1 MSAVLAY
8 IKSNFFTLALLCF
21 VLGYIA
27 YTRLPAY
34 LETRAL
40 HGQVAPDLEL
50 ATLNAGAGAESPVFR
65 IAEQRGRK
73 TLLVFWATWCSFCVA
88 EMPDLNALQKELAPA
103 GLSIVAITEESPDTV
118 RAYLEKE
125 PVAFPVALDALSA
138 AHRAYRISLYPTL
151 VWVEADGRVS
161 DVSQG
166 QNYGLK
172 YRVRYWVTGSALSAG
187 KTAAANAL

>member
-1 MSAVLAY
+1 MSALLAY
-8 IKSNFFTLALLCF
+8 LKSNFFTLALLCF
-21 VLGYIA
+21 VVGYIA

-50 ATLNAGAGAESPVFR
+50 ATLNTGAGATAPVFR
-65 IAEQRGRK
+65 MADQRGRK

-88 EMPDLNALQKELAPA
+88 EMPDLSALQTELGPA
-103 GLSIVAITEESPDTV
+103 GLSIVAISEENPQTV
-118 RAYLEKE
+118 RAYLEKH
-125 PVAFPVALDALSA
+125 PVSFPAALDALSV

-172 YRVRYWVTGSALSAG
+172 YRVRYWVTGSALSAP
-187 KTAAANAL
+187 KTEISAAL

>member
-1 MSAVLAY
+1 M
-8 IKSNFFTLALLCF
+8 
-21 VLGYIA
+21 LGYIA

>member
-1 MSAVLAY
+1 MSAVIAY

-21 VLGYIA
+21 VVGYIA

-50 ATLNAGAGAESPVFR
+50 PALNVGAGAESPVFR

-88 EMPDLNALQKELAPA
+88 EMPELSALQKELGPA
-103 GLSIVAITEESPDTV
+103 GLSIVAITEESPETV
-118 RAYLEKE
+118 RAYLEKQ
-125 PVAFPVALDALSA
+125 PVAFPVALDTLSA
-138 AHRAYRISLYPTL
+138 AHRSYRISLYPTL
-151 VWVEADGRVS
+151 VWVEDDGRVS

-166 QNYGLK
+166 QSYGLK
-172 YRVRYWVTGSALSAG
+172 YRVRYWVTGAAMSAP
-187 KTAAANAL
+187 KTETSHAL